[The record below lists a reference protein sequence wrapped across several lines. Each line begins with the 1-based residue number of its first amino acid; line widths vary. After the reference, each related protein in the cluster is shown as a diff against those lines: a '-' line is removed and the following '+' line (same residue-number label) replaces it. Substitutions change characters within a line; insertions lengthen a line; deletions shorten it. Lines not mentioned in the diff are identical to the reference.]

1 VTSTVRFTDTAG
13 LLPHLARE
21 EAERRHQYYLGPE
34 HLLLGL
40 LVEEDNPAVRE
51 LRAHGVP
58 VEVGDDNLAARVLR
72 AHGLTWATVRAGID
86 RLVAQGVLPGPQP
99 SDAELLATLG
109 IDLDAVMARLDESF
123 GREAYYH
130 AAQNV
135 RLRPAQSFP
144 RAPGAGTPLICW
156 RVFVLVRKEAA
167 ARGEDITPA
176 HWLLALLRDAEDPVE
191 VTAHRY
197 PVERR
202 KRSMFG
208 LPDHGPSPVRLLVE
222 SHELTLDQL
231 RAAVLEELD
240 RSEG

>member
-1 VTSTVRFTDTAG
+1 MRFTEEAG
-13 LLPHLARE
+13 IVPHLARE
-21 EAERRHQYYLGPE
+21 EAELRHQYYLGPE

-40 LVEEDNPAVRE
+40 LVGDENPMVRG
-51 LRAHGVP
+51 LREHGLDLK
-58 VEVGDDNLAARVLR
+58 VGDDNPAARVLR
-72 AHGLTWATVRAGID
+72 AHGLDLETVRAGID
-86 RLVAQGVLPGPQP
+86 RLVAEGVLPGPQP

-109 IDLDAVMARLDESF
+109 IDLDAVMARLKESF
-123 GREAYYH
+123 GWEAYYD

-135 RLRPAQSFP
+135 RLRPAQPFP

-197 PVERR
+197 PVHRR
-202 KRSMFG
+202 GRSMFG

>member
-1 VTSTVRFTDTAG
+1 MVQFTDAAG
-13 LLPHLARE
+13 ILPHLARE

-40 LVEEDNPAVRE
+40 LVEDDNPAVRE
-51 LRAHGVP
+51 LRTHGVP

-72 AHGLTWATVRAGID
+72 AHGLNSATVRAGID
-86 RLVAQGVLPGPQP
+86 RLVAEGVLPGPQP

-109 IDLDAVMARLDESF
+109 IDLDAVMARLDDSF
-123 GREAYYH
+123 GREAYYY

-135 RLRPAQSFP
+135 RLRPTQPFP

-156 RVFVLVRKEAA
+156 RVFVLVREEAA

-176 HWLLALLRDAEDPVE
+176 HWLLALLRDAEDPVD
-191 VTAHRY
+191 VDLDRY
-197 PVERR
+197 PIERR
-202 KRSMFG
+202 KRSMYG

-222 SHELTLDQL
+222 SHGLTLDQL
-231 RAAVLEELD
+231 RAATLEELD
-240 RSEG
+240 QPR

>member
-1 VTSTVRFTDTAG
+1 MRFTEEAG
-13 LLPHLARE
+13 IVPHLAR

-40 LVEEDNPAVRE
+40 LVGDENPMVRGLREHGLDLKVGGDNP
-51 LRAHGVP
+51 
-58 VEVGDDNLAARVLR
+58 AARVLR
-72 AHGLTWATVRAGID
+72 AHGLDLETVRAGID
-86 RLVAQGVLPGPQP
+86 RLVAEGVLPGPQP

-123 GREAYYH
+123 GREAYYY

-135 RLRPAQSFP
+135 RLRPAQPFP

-156 RVFVLVRKEAA
+156 RVFVLVREEAT

-197 PVERR
+197 PMERR
-202 KRSMFG
+202 KRAMFG

-222 SHELTLDQL
+222 SHGLTLDQL
-231 RAAVLEELD
+231 RRAVLEELD
-240 RSEG
+240 QGL

>member
-1 VTSTVRFTDTAG
+1 MTTAVRFTDTAG

-21 EAERRHQYYLGPE
+21 EAKRRQQYYLGPE

-51 LRAHGVP
+51 LRTHGVP
-58 VEVGDDNLAARVLR
+58 VEVGDDNLAARVLH
-72 AHGLTWATVRAGID
+72 AHGLTWETVRAGID
-86 RLVAQGVLPGPQP
+86 RLVAEGILPGPQP

-109 IDLDAVMARLDESF
+109 IDLDAVLARLEESF

-135 RLRPAQSFP
+135 RLRPAQPFP

-156 RVFVLVRKEAA
+156 RVFVLVREEAT

-202 KRSMFG
+202 KRAMYG
-208 LPDHGPSPVRLLVE
+208 LPDRGPSPIKLLVE
-222 SHELTLDQL
+222 AHGLNLDQL
-231 RAAVLEELD
+231 RAAVLEKLD
-240 RSEG
+240 QTR

>member
-1 VTSTVRFTDTAG
+1 MRFTEEAG
-13 LLPHLARE
+13 IVPHLARE

-40 LVEEDNPAVRE
+40 LVGDENPMVRG
-51 LRAHGVP
+51 LRAHGLNLQ
-58 VEVGDDNLAARVLR
+58 VGDDNPAARVLR
-72 AHGLTWATVRAGID
+72 AHGLDLETVRAGID
-86 RLVAQGVLPGPQP
+86 RLVAEGVLPGPQP

-109 IDLDAVMARLDESF
+109 IDLEGVMARLEESF
-123 GREAYYH
+123 GWEAYYD
-130 AAQNV
+130 AAQHV
-135 RLRPAQSFP
+135 RLRPAQPFP
-144 RAPGAGTPLICW
+144 HAPGAGTPLICW
-156 RVFVLVRKEAA
+156 RVFVLVREEAA

-202 KRSMFG
+202 KRAMYG

-222 SHELTLDQL
+222 SHGLTLDQL
-231 RAAVLEELD
+231 RGAVLEELD
-240 RSEG
+240 QGL

>member
-1 VTSTVRFTDTAG
+1 VTTAVRFTDTAG

-21 EAERRHQYYLGPE
+21 EAEGRHQYYLGPE

-51 LRAHGVP
+51 LRTHGVP
-58 VEVGDDNLAARVLR
+58 VEVGDDNLAARVLH
-72 AHGLTWATVRAGID
+72 AHGLTWETVRAGID
-86 RLVAQGVLPGPQP
+86 RLVAEGVLPGPQP

-109 IDLDAVMARLDESF
+109 IDLGAVMARLRESF
-123 GREAYYH
+123 GWEAYYD

-135 RLRPAQSFP
+135 RLRPIQPFP
-144 RAPGAGTPLICW
+144 HAPGAGTPLICW
-156 RVFVLVRKEAA
+156 RVFVLVHEEAA

-191 VTAHRY
+191 VTTGRY
-197 PVERR
+197 PMDRR
-202 KRSMFG
+202 GRSMFG

-222 SHELTLDQL
+222 AQGLTLDQL

-240 RSEG
+240 QTR

>member
-1 VTSTVRFTDTAG
+1 MVQFTDTAG
-13 LLPHLARE
+13 LLTHLARE

-40 LVEEDNPAVRE
+40 LVGDENPAVRE

-58 VEVGDDNLAARVLR
+58 VEVGDDNLATRVLR
-72 AHGLTWATVRAGID
+72 AHGLTSATVRAGID
-86 RLVAQGVLPGPQP
+86 RLVAEGVLPGPQP

-109 IDLDAVMARLDESF
+109 IDLDAVMARLDDSF
-123 GREAYYH
+123 GREAYYY

-135 RLRPAQSFP
+135 RLRPIQPFP

-167 ARGEDITPA
+167 ARSEDITPA

-197 PVERR
+197 PMDRR
-202 KRSMFG
+202 KRAMYG
-208 LPDHGPSPVRLLVE
+208 LPDHGPSPIRLLVE
-222 SHELTLDQL
+222 AHGLTLDQL
-231 RAAVLEELD
+231 RAATLEELD
-240 RSEG
+240 QTR